1 MRLAHATS
9 AAASRRLGR
18 ARVPVASAL
27 AALAVAVGLTALA
40 PAEAAAVR
48 LVAAAHDL
56 PAGTLLEPDALT
68 TVPVLPDAVPAGAV
82 TSADAVLGRRVA
94 GPVRAGE
101 ALTDVRLLDA
111 AMLPPGTGVAV
122 PVRVAEAAVAQ
133 LLQPGDRVDVLSAS
147 PEGGEAARAV
157 VSDVAVLA
165 VPAVDGLAD
174 DGALVVVA
182 TTSGGAARL
191 AAAAVTGRLSVAV
204 RGR

>member
-1 MRLAHATS
+1 MTVSARAS
-9 AAASRRLGR
+9 AALHRRLGR
-18 ARVPVASAL
+18 ARVPVAAAL
-27 AALAVAVGLTALA
+27 AALAVATGLTAVA

-56 PAGTLLEPDALT
+56 PPGTLLDDAALT
-68 TVPVLPDAVPAGAV
+68 TVPVLPDAVPSGAL
-82 TSADAVLGRRVA
+82 TSADDVVGRRVA

-111 AMLPPGTGVAV
+111 ALLPPGAEVAV
-122 PVRVAEAAVAQ
+122 PVRLAEPAVAE
-133 LLQPGDRVDVLSAS
+133 LLRPGDRVDVLSAG
-147 PEGGEAARAV
+147 PEDGGSARTVA
-157 VSDVAVLA
+157 SDVVVLA
-165 VPAVDGLAD
+165 VPAVEALTA